1 MHSFFP
7 LIPYPVRKRNVLTAP
22 HQPEFFEFFFFLS
35 CSFPVF
41 TLSQCNVHYSED
53 KDNVKHL
60 SLRVLAA
67 GVKAKQAPALL
78 RHQL

>member
-7 LIPYPVRKRNVLTAP
+7 PIPYPVRKRNVLTVP
-22 HQPEFFEFFFFLS
+22 HQSEFFGFFFLS

-41 TLSQCNVHYSED
+41 TLPQHNVHYSED

-60 SLRVLAA
+60 SLRALAA
-67 GVKAKQAPALL
+67 GVKAKRAPALL